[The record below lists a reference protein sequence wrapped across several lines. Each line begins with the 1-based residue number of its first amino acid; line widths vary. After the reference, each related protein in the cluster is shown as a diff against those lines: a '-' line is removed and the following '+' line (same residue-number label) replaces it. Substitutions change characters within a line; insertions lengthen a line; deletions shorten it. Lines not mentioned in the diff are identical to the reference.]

1 MESNFDLMR
10 FCPQCDNK
18 LKLIEK
24 RWVCLYCKDEIRE
37 TPQKKDIGPKY
48 DIQNALTNPSLSQCF
63 PKTLTPR
70 DSQTK
75 ILHDLEDAIKSG
87 FKHIII
93 CAPTGIG
100 KSAIATALASYF
112 GSSFIVTSTKK
123 LQDQYTED
131 FGFFPVK
138 GKSNFACFKLMK
150 NAHIDLT
157 EQSFAMKNGLTCN
170 FGKCT
175 EKIIRNGKEIDEVC
189 EFKPS
194 LESFDFSNSSGLCP
208 YYIQKYQGLKTPHS
222 VWNYAAYF
230 QLIRFTKKI
239 YENYINR
246 NIAIFDE
253 AHKIEDEI
261 INFVGL
267 DIYRSY
273 LEEANLN
280 PAQYDLSERKIIVL
294 LLEQLE
300 EDCLRKIK
308 KLANNND
315 VPYREIQRLEN
326 RADRI
331 HNLLEEYL
339 DEPENFVIDKPT
351 ESGSVF
357 FSIKPLKISK
367 YTKLFFSSQFQ
378 IFMSATINKASFC
391 QNMGLDTSQVAFL
404 EVEKS
409 PFNLENRKVIFENIA
424 ALGTSSSF
432 DDEKN
437 VWKRIDEILFEYDE
451 KRGLILTSSK
461 KKCQQIF
468 DSLSPS
474 NQKRIIIAH
483 SDNIDE
489 SLKNHKKTRNSVLLS
504 SSLWEGVDLK
514 GDLSEFQIIAKTPY
528 PNLGEKRVQQKKE
541 NNSLWFSTVT
551 IMKLL
556 QGFGRSVRDYDDK
569 AITYVLDSRAKTL
582 LHENQHLVPKSF
594 RDLL

>member
-1 MESNFDLMR
+1 MK
-10 FCPQCDNK
+10 FCPRCDNK
-18 LKLIEK
+18 LKLIEQ
-24 RWVCLYCKDEIRE
+24 RWVCLSCKDEIRD
-37 TPQKKDIGPKY
+37 PDFKKNTMPKF
-48 DIQNALTNPSLSQCF
+48 DIQNFSPSSSLQQCF
-63 PKTLTPR
+63 PKTLIPR
-70 DSQTK
+70 DSQK
-75 ILHDLEDAIKSG
+75 NILQDIEEAIKSG

-100 KSAIATALASYF
+100 KSAIATTLASYF

-150 NAHIDLT
+150 NARIDQT
-157 EQSFAMKNGLTCN
+157 EQNFALKNGLTCN
-170 FGKCT
+170 FGKCA
-175 EKIIRNGKEIDEVC
+175 EKIIKNGKEVDEVC

-194 LESFDFSNSSGLCP
+194 IESFDFSNSAGMCP
-208 YYIQKYQGLKTPHS
+208 YYVQKYQGLKTTHS

-239 YENYINR
+239 YENYIDR

-261 INFVGL
+261 INFVGV
-267 DIYRSY
+267 DIYHSY
-273 LEEANLN
+273 LEEANLK
-280 PAQYDLSERKIIVL
+280 PSQYDLSENKIIVL

-308 KLANNND
+308 KLEQNND

-331 HNLLEEYL
+331 HNILNEFLE
-339 DEPENFVIDKPT
+339 EPENFVIDKPAD
-351 ESGSVF
+351 EGGIF

-367 YTKLFFSSQFQ
+367 YTKLFFSSSFQ
-378 IFMSATINKASFC
+378 VFMSATINKASFC
-391 QNMGLDTSQVAFL
+391 QNMGLDTSEVIFL

-409 PFNLENRKVIFENIA
+409 PFNLENRKVIFEDIA
-424 ALGTSSSF
+424 ALGSSSSF

-437 VWKRIDEILFEYDE
+437 VWKRIDEILFTHAG

-468 DSLSPS
+468 DSLSPN
-474 NQKRIIIAH
+474 NQTRIIIAH

-489 SLKNHKKTRNSVLLS
+489 SLKNHKKSRNSVLLS

-556 QGFGRSVRDYDDK
+556 QGFGRSVRDFDDK

-582 LHENQHLVPKSF
+582 LHENRHLVPKSF

>member
-1 MESNFDLMR
+1 MR
-10 FCPQCDNK
+10 FCPHCDNK
-18 LKLIEK
+18 LKLIEGK
-24 RWVCLYCKDEIRE
+24 WVCLYCKDEIRE
-37 TPQKKDIGPKY
+37 IPSVKNASPKY
-48 DIQNALTNPSLSQCF
+48 DIQNINANSNIHECF

-70 DSQTK
+70 ESQTK
-75 ILHDLEDAIKSG
+75 ILHEIENAIKSG
-87 FKHIII
+87 FKQIII

-100 KSAIATALASYF
+100 KSAIATTLATYF

-150 NAHIDLT
+150 NAHIDYT
-157 EQSFAMKNGLTCN
+157 EESFAIKNGLTCN

-175 EKIIRNGKEIDEVC
+175 EKIIKNGKEVDEVC

-194 LESFDFSNSSGLCP
+194 MDSFDFSTSTGLCP
-208 YYIQKYQGLKTPHS
+208 YYVQKYQGLKTMHS

-230 QLIRFTKKI
+230 QLIKFTKKI
-239 YENYINR
+239 YEQYINR

-261 INFVGL
+261 INFVGM

-273 LEEANLN
+273 LDEANLN
-280 PAQYDLSERKIIVL
+280 PTQYDLSEQKIIVL

-308 KLANNND
+308 RLQENSDEK
-315 VPYREIQRLEN
+315 YREIQRLEN

-331 HNLLEEYL
+331 RNILGEFL
-339 DEPENFVIDKPT
+339 DEPENFVIDKPSD
-351 ESGSVF
+351 EGSIF

-367 YTKLFFSSQFQ
+367 YTKLFFSSPFQ

-391 QNMGLDTSQVAFL
+391 QNMGLDTSQVMFL
-404 EVEKS
+404 EIEKS
-409 PFNLENRKVIFENIA
+409 PFELENRKVIFENVA
-424 ALGTSSSF
+424 ALGSSSSF

-437 VWKRIDEILFEYDE
+437 VWNRIDEILFEYE
-451 KRGLILTSSK
+451 NKRGLILTSSK

-468 DSLSPS
+468 DSLSPN

-489 SLKNHKKTRNSVLLS
+489 SLKNHKKTKNSVLLS

-556 QGFGRSVRDYDDK
+556 QGFGRSVRDFDDK

-582 LHENQHLVPKSF
+582 LHENRHLVPKSF
-594 RDLL
+594 RDIL